1 MRKII
6 YLFLLF
12 SGFVKAQE
20 LNCTVQIN
28 TQTLTNSNQPI
39 FKTLERSL
47 NEFVNNTKWTSK
59 NYKQNEKIDC
69 SMVINVTSY
78 GSDQFMATI
87 QVSSS
92 RPVYNSTY
100 SSPVFNFN
108 DKDFNFRYVE
118 YENLIYNP
126 NSFDSN
132 LVSVMAFYAY
142 VIIGIDADTFAPHA
156 GSEYF
161 RTAQEIGSLAQSG
174 NYKGWSQ
181 ADGNQTRFMLT
192 NELMSGT
199 FEEIRNTMYAYHSKG
214 LDVMN
219 QDVKT
224 GKEKIKEALISLNK
238 VYVARPNSFL
248 MRVFFD
254 AKSNEVQSIFSG
266 GPQINIADLVD
277 NLNKVSPTN
286 ASKWAA
292 IKF

>member
-1 MRKII
+1 MRKVI
-6 YLFLLF
+6 YLFLLC
-12 SGFVKAQE
+12 SGFIQAQE

-47 NEFVNNTKWTSK
+47 NEFVNNTKWTNKS
-59 NYKQNEKIDC
+59 YKQSEKIDC
-69 SMVINVTSY
+69 AMVINVTSY
-78 GSDQFMATI
+78 GSDQFVASI

-92 RPVYNSTY
+92 RPIYNSTY

-108 DKDFNFRYVE
+108 DKDFNFRYIE

-132 LVSVMAFYAY
+132 LVSVMAFYSY
-142 VIIGIDADTFAPHA
+142 VIIGIDADTFSPLG
-156 GSEYF
+156 GSDYF

-174 NYKGWSQ
+174 NFKGWSQ

-199 FEEIRNTMYAYHSKG
+199 FEGVRTAMYNYHSKG
-214 LDVMN
+214 LDSMN
-219 QDVKT
+219 QDLKG
-224 GKEKIKEALISLNK
+224 GKEKVKDAIASLNK
-238 VYVARPNSFL
+238 VYAARPNAFL
-248 MRVFFD
+248 TRVFFD
-254 AKSNEVQSIFSG
+254 AKSDEIQSIFSG
-266 GPQINIADLVD
+266 GPQIAITDLID
-277 NLNKVSPTN
+277 NLNKFSPIN
-286 ASKWAA
+286 SSKWSS

>member
-6 YLFLLF
+6 YIFLLF
-12 SGFVKAQE
+12 SGFIQAQE
-20 LNCTVQIN
+20 LNCIVQIN

-47 NEFVNNTKWTSK
+47 NEFVNNTKWTNK
-59 NYKQNEKIDC
+59 PYKQNEKIDC

-78 GSDQFMATI
+78 GSDQFVATI

-92 RPVYNSTY
+92 RPIYNSTY

-108 DKDFNFRYVE
+108 DKDFNFRYIE

-132 LVSVMAFYAY
+132 LVSVMAFYSNI
-142 VIIGIDADTFAPHA
+142 IIGIDADTFSLLG
-156 GSEYF
+156 GSDYF
-161 RTAQEIGSLAQSG
+161 RTAQEIGSLAQGG

-181 ADGNQTRFMLT
+181 ADGNQSRFMLT

-199 FEEIRNTMYAYHSKG
+199 FEDIRTAMYNYHSKG
-214 LDVMN
+214 LDIMN
-219 QDVKT
+219 QDLKV
-224 GKEKIKEALISLNK
+224 GKEKVKEAIISLNK
-238 VYVARPNSFL
+238 VYSARPNAFL
-248 MRVFFD
+248 TRVFFD
-254 AKSNEVQSIFSG
+254 AKSDEIQTIFSG
-266 GPQINIADLVD
+266 GPQIAIADLVD
-277 NLNKVSPTN
+277 NLNKISPIN
-286 ASKWAA
+286 SSKWAS

>member
-6 YLFLLF
+6 YFFLLF
-12 SGFVKAQE
+12 SGFIQAQE

-47 NEFVNNTKWTSK
+47 NEFVNNTKWTDRS
-59 NYKQNEKIDC
+59 YRQNEKIDC
-69 SMVINVTSY
+69 SMVINVSSY
-78 GSDQFMATI
+78 GSDQFVATI

-92 RPVYNSTY
+92 RPIYNSTY

-108 DKDFNFRYVE
+108 DKDFNFKYIE

-132 LVSVMAFYAY
+132 LVSVLAFYAN
-142 VIIGIDADTFAPHA
+142 VIIGIDADTFSPLG
-156 GSEYF
+156 GSDYF
-161 RTAQEIGSLAQSG
+161 QTAQEIGSLAQSG

-181 ADGNQTRFMLT
+181 ADGNQSRFMLT

-199 FEEIRNTMYAYHSKG
+199 FEDIRTAMYNYHSKG
-214 LDVMN
+214 LDIMS
-219 QDVKT
+219 QDLKG
-224 GKEKIKEALISLNK
+224 GKEKVKDALISLNK
-238 VYVARPNSFL
+238 VYAVRPNAFL
-248 MRVFFD
+248 TRVFFD
-254 AKSNEVQSIFSG
+254 AKSDEIQSIFSG
-266 GPQINIADLVD
+266 GPQIAIADLVD
-277 NLNKVSPTN
+277 NLNRISPLN
-286 ASKWAA
+286 SSKWAS